1 VRLEVIDTGVGIA
14 AEHIS
19 DICDEFYQVG
29 IEAQQSREGY
39 GLGLSIVRRLANL
52 LHTKLDIRSTLGAGS
67 TFSVR
72 LPRVRRRRTA
82 PPYSPTPEPAPITD
96 TALGTGQRILLVED
110 DASVRDATRLLL
122 KISGYAVTAVTN
134 ATEALDHATRD
145 DEDAGAAGREEGDG
159 CSRLRHIT
167 GRTFRDVNIFCISS
181 GYGIE
186 TDVHAW
192 CVDEV
197 RGENGE
203 KSSTN

>member
-1 VRLEVIDTGVGIA
+1 VLGGAAEVPKAWLGQRVDLMPYIPGSDIEWDVARAVRRASDRLPWTPTCLAQAAAGQVMLRCETDGDSVRLEVIDTGVGIA

-96 TALGTGQRILLVED
+96 TALGTGQRILLV
-110 DASVRDATRLLL
+110 
-122 KISGYAVTAVTN
+122 
-134 ATEALDHATRD
+134 
-145 DEDAGAAGREEGDG
+145 
-159 CSRLRHIT
+159 
-167 GRTFRDVNIFCISS
+167 
-181 GYGIE
+181 
-186 TDVHAW
+186 
-192 CVDEV
+192 
-197 RGENGE
+197 
-203 KSSTN
+203 